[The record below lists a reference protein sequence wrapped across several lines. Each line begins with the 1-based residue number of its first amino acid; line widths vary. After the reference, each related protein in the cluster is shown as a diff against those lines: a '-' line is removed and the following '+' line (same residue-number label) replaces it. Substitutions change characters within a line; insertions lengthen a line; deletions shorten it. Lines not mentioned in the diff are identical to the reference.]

1 MRRIL
6 TTLFTVFF
14 LLETVPVNK
23 TVGAAQNESP
33 SALEPDSGSV
43 VCPPGVYVAAPDG
56 CLPLGPSEYLT
67 KIAAT
72 GIPYPILPLPAYSPD
87 PTLVEI
93 PYQYFKLMQE
103 NAILYLFPTL
113 DAATSSSVSEQA
125 LGPGEVIVSFV
136 DRVENDSG
144 VFYQLRSGYWVR
156 GDFGGHLA
164 MHRPFQGLL
173 FSSTPHNSFGW
184 VLGEVPSYTAPGF
197 NTPLTGNIYYK
208 YNVVQIYGTH
218 EAGGITWLMIG
229 PDEWLDY
236 RQVGRVDPR
245 TTPPKGIT
253 TSRWIEVNLDEQT
266 LSVYQDDKLIFATL
280 VSTGID
286 TLWTRPGI
294 FKIYEKLDTENMSG
308 STTADRSDFYYIE
321 DVPWTMYFDEKRALH
336 GAFWHD
342 RFGYPNSHGC
352 VNISLGDSH
361 WLYKWANVGDTVYV
375 YDPSGRTPVDPSLY
389 GAGAP

>member
-1 MRRIL
+1 MRRVL
-6 TTLFTVFF
+6 TTLFTLLF
-14 LLETVPVNK
+14 LLETVPLNGTVSSTQVRTPVN
-23 TVGAAQNESP
+23 
-33 SALEPDSGSV
+33 LEPDSGFV
-43 VCPPGVYVAAPDG
+43 VCPPGVYAVAPDG
-56 CLPLGPSEYLT
+56 CLPLGPSEYLAQ
-67 KIAAT
+67 IVAT
-72 GIPYPILPLPAYSPD
+72 GIPYPTLPLPAYSPN
-87 PTLVEI
+87 PALGKI
-93 PYQYFKLMQE
+93 PYRYFKLVQE
-103 NAILYLFPTL
+103 EAVLSLFPTL
-113 DAATSSSVSEQA
+113 DAAMSSSVSEQA
-125 LGPGEVIVSFV
+125 LGPGEVIGSYTY
-136 DRVENDSG
+136 RVENDSG
-144 VFYQLRSGYWVR
+144 VFYQLSSGYWVR
-156 GDFGGHLA
+156 GDFGGPLA

-173 FSSTPHNSFGW
+173 FSSPPHNSFGW
-184 VLGEVPSYTAPGF
+184 VLEEIPSYTAPGY
-197 NTPLTGNIYYK
+197 NNPLTGNTYYR

-218 EAGGITWLMIG
+218 EAGGTTWLMIG

-236 RQVGRVDPR
+236 HQVGRVDPR
-245 TTPPKGIT
+245 TTPPKDIT

-294 FKIYEKLDTENMSG
+294 FKIYEKLESENMSG

-342 RFGYPNSHGC
+342 RFGYQNSHGC

-361 WLYKWANVGDTVYV
+361 WLFDWANVGDTVYV
-375 YDPSGRTPVDPSLY
+375 HDPSGRTPVDSSVY